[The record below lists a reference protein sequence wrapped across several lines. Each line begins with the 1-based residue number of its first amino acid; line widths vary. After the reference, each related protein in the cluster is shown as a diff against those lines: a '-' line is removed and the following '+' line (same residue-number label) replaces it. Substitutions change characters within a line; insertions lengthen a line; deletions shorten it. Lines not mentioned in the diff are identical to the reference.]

1 MCASPFET
9 HDNMDYKEVRTGLD
23 DKLLTLVDVRNPDEL
38 RKNGKIPGSTNI
50 PCKYMLHYYHFILLL
65 ALLLLVNSFLLYI
78 VLKIQFYYCFSDR
91 ARTRSKNERR
101 RFSKKV

>member
-9 HDNMDYKEVRTGLD
+9 HDNMDYKEVRTGLE
-23 DKLLTLVDVRNPDEL
+23 DKSLTLLDVRNPDEL

-50 PCKYMLHYYHFILLL
+50 PCKYILHYYHFIQLL
-65 ALLLLVNSFLLYI
+65 ALNSFIFYI

>member
-9 HDNMDYKEVRTGLD
+9 HDNMDYKEVRTGLE
-23 DKLLTLVDVRNPDEL
+23 DKSLTLLDVRNPDEL
-38 RKNGKIPGSTNI
+38 TKNGKIPGSTNI

-65 ALLLLVNSFLLYI
+65 ALLNSFLLYI

-91 ARTRSKNERR
+91 ARTRSKNERS